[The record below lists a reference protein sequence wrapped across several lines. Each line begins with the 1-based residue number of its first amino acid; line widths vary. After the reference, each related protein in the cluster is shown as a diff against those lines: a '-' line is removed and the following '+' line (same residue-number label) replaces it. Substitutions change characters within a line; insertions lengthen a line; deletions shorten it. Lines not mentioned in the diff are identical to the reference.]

1 MNYRISYLRGFAGII
16 QVSATDFP
24 NMCGGFP
31 GLTSVGFPGF
41 PGFPEYLCRISRAY
55 LRRISRI
62 SQNACKTL
70 PRRIS
75 QALPPSSMS
84 HLIIPTA
91 PRTFFPGA
99 NPRPERIFS
108 AANPRSERVF
118 SVANPCLERDFFC
131 RETAPRTRFS
141 SVANPRSERGFFC
154 HER

>member
-41 PGFPEYLCRISRAY
+41 PGLPEYLCRISRAY

-75 QALPPSSMS
+75 QTLPPSSMS

-99 NPRPERIFS
+99 NPRPERIFFCREPALRTRFFCCEPVLRTRFFLS
-108 AANPRSERVF
+108 RNRAQNAV
-118 SVANPCLERDFFC
+118 FC
-131 RETAPRTRFS
+131 RETVPRT
-141 SVANPRSERGFFC
+141 
-154 HER
+154 